1 MQPGTTDE
9 QKLRKLLERILLD
22 IKFMTEQGV
31 LPKSVLD
38 DYIYQTALDFM
49 TPEFMK
55 EFNNEKMDS

>member
-1 MQPGTTDE
+1 MGLNMSKE
-9 QKLRKLLERILLD
+9 EELRKLLERILLD

-31 LPKSVLD
+31 LPETVLD

-55 EFNNEKMDS
+55 IFNGE